1 VARARPATSA
11 ADVAAGGVR
20 DLGGEDLGLFIG
32 SAAGPKPEPH
42 MPRLA
47 GGGSGG
53 SGGSERRRRGFAPLH
68 PPSFRPPA

>member
-1 VARARPATSA
+1 MARARLATSA
-11 ADVAAGGVR
+11 SDAGGVR
-20 DLGGEDLGLFIG
+20 DLVGEDLGLFIG

-47 GGGSGG
+47 GGGGG
-53 SGGSERRRRGFAPLH
+53 GGGGERRRGFAPLH